1 MAFMGI
7 LLINAILTI
16 LLVIVGLF
24 LLSLLIFIVF
34 MILSAKDKQSKW
46 KKIIKIT
53 SGVFA
58 VLFFIPLLLLGILFF
73 GGKTQTVKY
82 NEKTY
87 KLDQKLVEDF
97 FYDVEHCDIPAID
110 EYLDKNPALLYSH
123 KRFNTENALGK
134 AIESENLSCVQYF
147 AEYQKMD
154 INYVSSDN
162 KRGALELAFIDYSP
176 EVINYLL
183 DQDGIDVNKCYNE
196 SINYYYVDAVTIDK
210 DIEEEEINIL
220 NKMLDK
226 GLDTKAK
233 DYDGKN
239 LYELVN
245 DSKYDDVDNIE
256 SLRTIVKNYK

>member
-1 MAFMGI
+1 M
-7 LLINAILTI
+7 
-16 LLVIVGLF
+16 
-24 LLSLLIFIVF
+24 
-34 MILSAKDKQSKW
+34 
-46 KKIIKIT
+46 
-53 SGVFA
+53 
-58 VLFFIPLLLLGILFF
+58 
-73 GGKTQTVKY
+73 
-82 NEKTY
+82 
-87 KLDQKLVEDF
+87 
-97 FYDVEHCDIPAID
+97 
-110 EYLDKNPALLYSH
+110 
-123 KRFNTENALGK
+123 GK

-220 NKMLDK
+220 NKMLAK

-245 DSKYDDVDNIE
+245 DSKYDDVDNIK
-256 SLRTIVKNYK
+256 SLRTIIKNYK